1 MQPAIAVLPLI
12 SVSVV
17 NERSALLVLA
27 WWREDARLTRAS
39 AIRSPETAQ
48 CDEVA
53 RSVGVSGKGREE
65 TVGGIEAGQEMREA
79 LFREVGEILE
89 QGDE

>member
-27 WWREDARLTRAS
+27 WWREDARVTGAS
-39 AIRSPETAQ
+39 AIRSLATAQ
-48 CDEVA
+48 CDVVA
-53 RSVGVSGKGREE
+53 RSVGDGRERSE
-65 TVGGIEAGQEMREA
+65 R
-79 LFREVGEILE
+79 
-89 QGDE
+89 